1 MSAPTAQPVTTPA
14 VTLAA
19 LALMLQAA
27 KLEAHTQ
34 GYQDAQPTQSY
45 ADAKAGAR

>member
-1 MSAPTAQPVTTPA
+1 MTSTQPATQPA
-14 VTLAA
+14 HLSLAA
-19 LALMLQAA
+19 FALMLQAA
-27 KLEAHTQ
+27 KLEAYTQ